1 MPVIPLSQLELTR
14 ARRDMEKAM
23 DAGDWQRVGKLD
35 GSLDRV
41 MDCATGDD
49 DRDIGSL
56 LNEMGNLLQVYKQ
69 LMKTCEDQEHLL
81 ATDQS
86 SSK

>member
-1 MPVIPLSQLELTR
+1 MPVIPLSQLELSR

-23 DAGDWQRVGKLD
+23 DAGDWQQVGELD
-35 GSLDRV
+35 SSLDRV

-49 DRDIGSL
+49 GRDIGSL

-69 LMKTCEDQEHLL
+69 LMKTCEEQELRL
-81 ATDQS
+81 PSDQS